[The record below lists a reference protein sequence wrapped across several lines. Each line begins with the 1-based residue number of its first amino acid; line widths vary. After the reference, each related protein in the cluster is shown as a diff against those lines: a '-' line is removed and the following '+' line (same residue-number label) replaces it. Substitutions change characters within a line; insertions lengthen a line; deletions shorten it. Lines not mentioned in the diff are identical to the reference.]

1 MVKHQCKDCGSTQI
15 YADRQLGGRLVCG
28 KCGSFVIGW
37 DNRSLRRNSNIIKP
51 FRGSNINPIDYQYIA
66 IAGALIVIWIS
77 SDLLGLINKDYWMD
91 LSGMML
97 YQPHRF
103 FTSALVHLDAKHLLM
118 NLGGIVVARA
128 IFMQLRMRSNYLFM
142 LLVLL
147 LIPLS
152 SGLQWVWEV
161 IVVSNLNAGSL
172 GFSGVVYG
180 INAFLLLAAIKGKDK
195 FLKLPINLIPNY
207 QTRQTMIA
215 LTVLGQVWN
224 FIGGVSIVGHQS
236 GFIAGSLLFLI

>member
-1 MVKHQCKDCGSTQI
+1 MKHQCKDCGSNQI
-15 YADRQLGGRLVCG
+15 YADRQLGGRLVCN

-51 FRGSNINPIDYQYIA
+51 FKSNNIDPVDYQYLA
-66 IAGALIVIWIS
+66 VAGALIAIWIA
-77 SDLLGLINKDYWMD
+77 SDLLGLISKDHWMD
-91 LSGMML
+91 WSRMML

-128 IFMQLRMRSNYLFM
+128 IFIQLRMRSNYLFI
-142 LLVLL
+142 LLTLL

-152 SGLQWVWEV
+152 NGLQWVWEA
-161 IVVSNLNAGSL
+161 IIVSNLNAASL

-180 INAFLLLAAIKGKDK
+180 IDAFLLLAAIRGKDK
-195 FLKLPINLIPNY
+195 FLKLPINLTPNY
-207 QTRQTMIA
+207 QTRQTMIV
-215 LTVLGQVWN
+215 LTVVGQVWN
-224 FIGGVSIVGHQS
+224 FSGGVSIVGHQS
-236 GFIAGSLLFLI
+236 GFIAGLLLFLL